1 MPGLWL
7 DLAPEQNDTINM
19 RSIRLSGPAMF
30 FFGVLSFASAQ
41 GPKEIPLAD
50 LSYFENPASNWKIAG
65 DVSAD
70 LEKKESLDLK
80 QGQGILVNDPGGKHG
95 ADLRTKEEFGDIDLE
110 FEFMMAKGS
119 NSGLYLQGLYEIQL
133 FDSWGVSRPRFGDCG
148 GVYER
153 WDDAMPEGKKGFEG
167 YAPRIN
173 TCRAPGLWQK
183 MSVSFKAP
191 RFDQYGVKKENAR
204 LLKVEM
210 NGVVI
215 HQNLELTGPT
225 RGGWGQEKPL
235 GPIRIQ
241 GDHGPVAFRNIR
253 IESFNRPPLAMG
265 EMTFAQYFVDQP
277 GKINGP
283 QGLKEIRK
291 GTSTVLTQEL
301 SNETSKFAL
310 SIKGPLEVPV
320 AGKYTMDFQFYGL
333 GDVSVDGKPIIES
346 LWGQKSVVV
355 ELTPG
360 KHDINI
366 FYVKMES
373 WYPNGLAFYISGPGI
388 RRQALH
394 LPSSEPLNELP
405 QKIGVDFEKDPV
417 ILRSFVDFQPAGS
430 DRSHRVTHAI
440 NVGFPSG
447 SCYTYDAS
455 CGAMF
460 QVWRGGFL
468 DATPMWNDR
477 GDGSS
482 RAVGS
487 TLDLLDKPTIAQ
499 LANDQ
504 AAWPDTLG
512 KEQGFR
518 PKGYILDQ
526 DGIPSFR
533 YQAYGALV
541 EDQITPN
548 QNAFKRRLQIVGAM
562 QPAQPCYARLA
573 QGAVITAQGK
583 NLYRVDG
590 RYYIRLPE
598 KTDSKPVI
606 RSING
611 SQELI
616 LPFSGNALEYE
627 LIW

>member
-7 DLAPEQNDTINM
+7 DLAPEQNHTTDM
-19 RSIRLSGPAMF
+19 PSKRLCGPAVLF
-30 FFGVLSFASAQ
+30 LGVLSFASAQ

-50 LSYFENPASNWKIAG
+50 LAYFENPSSNWKIAG

-70 LEKKESLDLK
+70 LEKKENLNLK
-80 QGQGILVNDPGGKHG
+80 QGQGILANDPGGKHG

-119 NSGLYLQGLYEIQL
+119 NSGVYLQGLYEIQL
-133 FDSWGVSRPRFGDCG
+133 FDSWETARPRFGDCG

-153 WDDAMPEGKKGFEG
+153 WDDAKPEGQKGFEG

-173 TCRAPGLWQK
+173 AARAPGLWQK
-183 MSVSFKAP
+183 MFISFRAP
-191 RFDQYGVKKENAR
+191 RFDQYGVKRENAR

-210 NGVVI
+210 NGVAI

-225 RGGWGQEKPL
+225 RGGWGAEKPL
-235 GPIRIQ
+235 GPVRIQ

-253 IESFNRPPLAMG
+253 IESFNRPPLSMG
-265 EMTFAQYFVDQP
+265 EMNFVQYFADQP
-277 GKINGP
+277 GKISGP
-283 QGLKEIRK
+283 DGLKEVRR
-291 GTSTVLTQEL
+291 GTSKVLTQEL

-310 SIKGPLEVPV
+310 WIKGPLEVPA
-320 AGKYTMDFQFYGL
+320 AGKYTLDFQFYGF
-333 GDVSVDGKPIIES
+333 GDVKVDGKPVIES
-346 LWGQKSVVV
+346 LWGQKSVPID
-355 ELTPG
+355 LGQG
-360 KHDINI
+360 KHDIEI

-373 WYPNGLAFYISGPGI
+373 WYPNGMAFYISGPGI
-388 RRQALH
+388 RRQPLH
-394 LPSSEPLNELP
+394 IPSSEPLNELP
-405 QKIGVDFEKDPV
+405 QKIGVDFEKEPV
-417 ILRSFVDFQPAGS
+417 ILRSFVDFQPHGS
-430 DRSHRVTHAI
+430 AQAHRVTHAV

-447 SCYTYDAS
+447 SSYTYDPS
-455 CGAMF
+455 CGALF

-482 RAVGS
+482 RALGS
-487 TLDLLDKPTIAQ
+487 TLALLDKPTIAQ
-499 LANDQ
+499 LSGDQ

-518 PKGYILDQ
+518 PKGYVLDQ
-526 DGIPSFR
+526 DGIPAFR
-533 YQAYGALV
+533 YQAYGGLV
-541 EDQITPN
+541 EDRVTPGKGS
-548 QNAFKRRLQIVGAM
+548 FRRILQISGAL
-562 QPAQPCYARLA
+562 QPGKWYARLA
-573 QGAVITAQGK
+573 QGSVISTQGK

-590 RYYIRLPE
+590 RYYIRLPD
-598 KTDSKPVI
+598 KTGSNPII
-606 RSING
+606 RTIGG

-616 LPFSGNALEYE
+616 LPFSGNAVEYE